1 MNLDSI
7 YLKRDKKEDKKW
19 KKRSGVEAVA
29 EPRFQFR
36 GGKIEKKNTKNKS
49 NLKLLIDNKNKINR
63 EL

>member
-1 MNLDSI
+1 MLRSI
-7 YLKRDKKEDKKW
+7 DDVSPIISHANAHPLQ
-19 KKRSGVEAVA
+19 SVA